1 MEKEIKKVTEQGKN
15 EVVETTKST
24 IVTTADQFVD
34 KYYTV
39 LAVCEKATWEVAKVV
54 YETVKDQDFKE
65 VFGTIEKYG
74 KKIGLSKGQ
83 VSNLVKSYARKE
95 LLHSID
101 NAYSLTQVQEFN
113 AIKSDDEVKACI
125 ESKEITPDMTCREI
139 RKLIKEWENPEDCDA
154 IKVKEI
160 KDESETAETAE
171 TGEKKK
177 FHFVDST
184 HEFSIMFNVVDRTEN
199 KVVKS
204 SRADEIFYI
213 SPIQAEKILK
223 ILFQNE

>member
-1 MEKEIKKVTEQGKN
+1 MEEIKKVTEQGKN
-15 EVVETTKST
+15 EVVETVKST
-24 IVTTADQFVD
+24 IVTTAEQFVD

-54 YETVKDQDFKE
+54 YETVKDPDFKE

-83 VSNLVKSYARKE
+83 ISNLVKSYARKE

-101 NAYSLTQVQEFN
+101 NAYTLTQVQEFN
-113 AIKSDDEVKACI
+113 AIKSEDDVKACI
-125 ESKEITPDMTCREI
+125 DAKEITPDMTCKEI
-139 RKLIKEWENPEDCDA
+139 RKAIKEWENPEDCDE

-160 KDESETAETAE
+160 EDKSETDETDE

-184 HEFSIMFNVVDRTEN
+184 HEFSLMFTVVDRTEN
-199 KVVKS
+199 KVVRS

-213 SPIQAEKILK
+213 SPLQAEKILK
-223 ILFQNE
+223 IIFPNE

>member
-1 MEKEIKKVTEQGKN
+1 MEEIKKATEQGKN
-15 EVVETTKST
+15 EVTETVRST
-24 IVTTADQFVD
+24 IVTTADQFVE
-34 KYYTV
+34 KYKTV

-54 YETVKDQDFKE
+54 YETVKDPDFKE

-74 KKIGLSKGQ
+74 EKIGLSKGQ

-113 AIKSDDEVKACI
+113 AIKSEEDVKACI
-125 ESKEITPDMTCREI
+125 EAKEITPDMTCKEI
-139 RKLIKEWENPEDCDA
+139 RKLIKEWENPESCDE

-160 KDESETAETAE
+160 KEESETEE
-171 TGEKKK
+171 NKSEKK

-184 HEFSIMFNVVDRTEN
+184 HEFSLMFTVVDRTEN
-199 KVVKS
+199 KVVRS
-204 SRADEIFYI
+204 SKAEEIFNI
-213 SPIQAEKILK
+213 RPKQAEEILK
-223 ILFQNE
+223 ILFPNE